1 MEVLRKL
8 KIKQPY
14 KKKKKTYDPAI
25 PVLGI
30 YPEKNLIPKDTCMP
44 MFTAA
49 LFTTAST
56 WKQSKYPSTHE

>member
-14 KKKKKTYDPAI
+14 DPAI
-25 PVLGI
+25 PFLGI
-30 YPEKNLIPKDTCMP
+30 YPEKNVIPKDTCMP
-44 MFTAA
+44 VFTAA

-56 WKQSKYPSTHE
+56 WKLSKCPSTHE